1 MEVQVVSSTLFPIF
15 TIGNAA
21 GTSTGKGKP
30 NSSTDKQLMNR
41 ITRCYEQGHM
51 SVFEFA
57 DLDFYISGISRA
69 CSHQLVRHRHMSFV
83 QQSQRY
89 NKIYVNKDDW
99 YVMPKMIKDDTMFI
113 QHMRTCAA
121 AYVNA
126 LANGV
131 RPEDARFLLPEAC
144 KTDISVKTNLRS
156 FFQFLDLRE
165 DMNAQWEIR
174 DLAHSMEQAAID
186 INDQWKFLINLRR
199 KHET

>member
-1 MEVQVVSSTLFPIF
+1 
-15 TIGNAA
+15 
-21 GTSTGKGKP
+21 
-30 NSSTDKQLMNR
+30 
-41 ITRCYEQGHM
+41 
-51 SVFEFA
+51 
-57 DLDFYISGISRA
+57 
-69 CSHQLVRHRHMSFV
+69 
-83 QQSQRY
+83 
-89 NKIYVNKDDW
+89 
-99 YVMPKMIKDDTMFI
+99 
-113 QHMRTCAA
+113 MRTDAA

-144 KTDISVKTNLRS
+144 KTEISVKMNLRS

-165 DMNAQWEIR
+165 DMSAQWEIR

>member
-30 NSSTDKQLMNR
+30 NSSNDRQLLDR
-41 ITRCYEQGHM
+41 ITRCYVDGHM

-57 DLDFYISGISRA
+57 DLEFYISGISRA

-89 NKIYVNKDDW
+89 NKIDVNNDEW
-99 YVMPKMIKDDTMFI
+99 YVTPKRFNDNDLFR
-113 QHMRTCAA
+113 QLMRTCAVT
-121 AYVNA
+121 YINA
-126 LANGV
+126 LAHGV
-131 RPEDARFLLPEAC
+131 KPEDARFMLPEAC

-165 DMNAQWEIR
+165 DIAAQWEIR
-174 DLAHSMEQAAID
+174 DLAYTMEKVASE
-186 INDQWKFLINLRR
+186 INDQWKFLIELR
-199 KHET
+199 KK

>member
-1 MEVQVVSSTLFPIF
+1 MEVQVVNSTLFPIF

-21 GTSTGKGKP
+21 GTSTGKGRP

-57 DLDFYISGISRA
+57 DLEFYISGISRA

-99 YVMPKMIKDDTMFI
+99 YVMPKMIKDDTIFT

-126 LANGV
+126 LANGA

-165 DMNAQWEIR
+165 DMSAQWEIR

>member
-1 MEVQVVSSTLFPIF
+1 MEVQILSSTLFPIS

-30 NSSTDKQLMNR
+30 NSSNDKQLLNR

-57 DLDFYISGISRA
+57 DLEFYISGISRA

-89 NKIYVNKDDW
+89 NKIDVNNDDW
-99 YVMPKMIKDDTMFI
+99 YVTPKRLNDSDLFK
-113 QHMRTCAA
+113 QLMRSCAA
-121 AYVNA
+121 TYINA
-126 LANGV
+126 LAHGV
-131 RPEDARFLLPEAC
+131 KPEDARFMLPEAC

-165 DMNAQWEIR
+165 DMAAQWEIR
-174 DLAHSMEQAAID
+174 DLAFTMEKVASE
-186 INDQWKFLINLRR
+186 INDQWKFLINLR
-199 KHET
+199 KK

>member
-1 MEVQVVSSTLFPIF
+1 MEVQILSSTLFPIS

-30 NSSTDKQLMNR
+30 NSSNDKQLLHR

-57 DLDFYISGISRA
+57 DLEFYISGISRA

-89 NKIYVNKDDW
+89 NKVDVNNDDW
-99 YVMPKMIKDDTMFI
+99 YVTPKRLNDSDLFK
-113 QHMRTCAA
+113 QLMRSCAA
-121 AYVNA
+121 TYINA
-126 LANGV
+126 LAHGV
-131 RPEDARFLLPEAC
+131 KPEDARFMLPEAC

-165 DMNAQWEIR
+165 DMAAQWEIR
-174 DLAHSMEQAAID
+174 DLAFTMEKVASE
-186 INDQWKFLINLRR
+186 INDQWKFLINLR
-199 KHET
+199 KK

>member
-1 MEVQVVSSTLFPIF
+1 MEVQILSSTLFPIS

-30 NSSTDKQLMNR
+30 NSSNDKQLLNR

-57 DLDFYISGISRA
+57 DLEFYISGISRA

-89 NKIYVNKDDW
+89 NKIDVNNDDW
-99 YVMPKMIKDDTMFI
+99 YVTPKRLNDSDLFK
-113 QHMRTCAA
+113 QLMRSCAA
-121 AYVNA
+121 TYINA
-126 LANGV
+126 IEHGV
-131 RPEDARFLLPEAC
+131 KPEDARFMLPEAC

-165 DMNAQWEIR
+165 DMAAQWEIR
-174 DLAHSMEQAAID
+174 DLAFTMEKVASE
-186 INDQWKFLINLRR
+186 INDQWKFLINLR
-199 KHET
+199 KK

>member
-1 MEVQVVSSTLFPIF
+1 MEVQILSSTLFPIS

-30 NSSTDKQLMNR
+30 NSSNDKQLLNR

-57 DLDFYISGISRA
+57 DLEFYISGISRA

-89 NKIYVNKDDW
+89 NKIDVNNDDW
-99 YVMPKMIKDDTMFI
+99 YVTPKRLNDTDLFK
-113 QHMRTCAA
+113 QLMRSCAA
-121 AYVNA
+121 TYINA
-126 LANGV
+126 LAHGV
-131 RPEDARFLLPEAC
+131 KPEDARFMLPEAC

-165 DMNAQWEIR
+165 DMAAQWEIR
-174 DLAHSMEQAAID
+174 DLAFTMEKVASE
-186 INDQWKFLINLRR
+186 INDQWKFLINLR
-199 KHET
+199 KK